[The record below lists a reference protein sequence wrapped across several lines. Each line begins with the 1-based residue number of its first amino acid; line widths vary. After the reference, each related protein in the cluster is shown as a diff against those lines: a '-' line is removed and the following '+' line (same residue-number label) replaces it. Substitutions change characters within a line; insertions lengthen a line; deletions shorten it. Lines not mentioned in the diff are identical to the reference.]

1 MSVTAAAGSYAP
13 YSAAPYSATTLPSA
27 WGAVPGS
34 NAASQVSWNY
44 QPDGYAKSTYG
55 TPYGQPYGVP
65 YQPPPT
71 TLHVGMLPTGPLD
84 GITDVPGV
92 LVGHVTR
99 IEGDDVRD
107 GATVVMPN
115 ADPWIANVAAA
126 TYTINGNGAMT
137 NRDFVDEFGF
147 CQTPIVLVGNTLGV
161 GRAYDGVIDALVA
174 KHPGIAHGEE
184 GVPLPIVCEVD
195 GEFLNNAQKRVISA
209 TDIAWMILHA
219 RGGQF
224 SRGSVGAGTA
234 SRAFQYK
241 AGIGSSSR
249 VLPLSVGGYTVGVLV
264 NANMDIRSHLKMA
277 GLPVG
282 TYLPQSDL
290 PQKDTRYR
298 RHGQGADGSIII
310 VVATNAPLTPLQL
323 KHLAE
328 RTADGL
334 YRTGSNSR
342 ISSGDQVIAFS
353 TSRVTH
359 FDPKTGTLTP
369 TNVPEITDENTLN
382 ALYAATADSTE
393 SAIDNSLLASANH
406 AYRGNG
412 TLIYGIPTAALL
424 WLLSHPPTSKVSGN
438 SINAE
443 VVPPVGYPPAW
454 ASPPPVAAA
463 A

>member
-1 MSVTAAAGSYAP
+1 MSISAVVGGVTP
-13 YSAAPYSATTLPSA
+13 YPPATLPNA
-27 WGAVPGS
+27 WPGVPAS
-34 NAASQVSWNY
+34 NAASQVTWNY
-44 QPDGYAKSTYG
+44 QPDRHAIPTYLR
-55 TPYGQPYGVP
+55 PAQPL
-65 YQPPPT
+65 PT
-71 TLHVGMLPTGPLD
+71 RLHVGTLPTGPLD

-115 ADPWIANVAAA
+115 ADPWIYNVAAA

-147 CQTPIVLVGNTLGV
+147 SQTPIVLVGNTLGI
-161 GRAYDGVIDALVA
+161 GRAYDGVIDALIA

-184 GVPLPIVCEVD
+184 GVPLPIVCEID

-209 TDIAWMILHA
+209 SEIAQMILSA

-224 SRGSVGAGTA
+224 ARGSVGAGTP

-241 AGIGSSSR
+241 AGVGSSSR
-249 VLPLSVGGYTVGVLV
+249 VLPPEVGGYTVGVLV

-282 TYLPQSDL
+282 DFLPKYDLPQSDN
-290 PQKDTRYR
+290 RYHN
-298 RHGQGADGSIII
+298 HGQGADGSIII

-323 KHLAE
+323 KAMAE
-328 RTADGL
+328 RTAAGL
-334 YRTGSNSR
+334 YRSGSNSR

-353 TSRVTH
+353 TSRVTR

-369 TNVPEITDENTLN
+369 SNVPEITDENTLN

-406 AYRGNG
+406 QYRGNG
-412 TLIYGIPTAALL
+412 MLISGIPVAALL
-424 WLLSHPPTSKVSGN
+424 WILAHPPTSQLSGT
-438 SINAE
+438 SISA
-443 VVPPVGYPPAW
+443 PA
-454 ASPPPVAAA
+454 
-463 A
+463 